1 MLVSFGLRRGL
12 ARAGDYNDRDF
23 FTDSD
28 FRMRERRGGRISVI
42 VEGKTVAVCGVGGG
56 LGQEIARVALRDGAN
71 VVLGARTQA
80 SLEKIAAKLDPS
92 GKRVAT
98 VPTDVTQPDQCERFA
113 RSARERFGR
122 LDALAN
128 VAALDSVFGGID
140 TPLEEWR
147 RTYETNVF
155 GSVTLVRAAAA
166 EMRKSG
172 GGSVVLI
179 GSQSTFLPQIL
190 QAAYASSKGAMI
202 SAMFYMAKELG
213 PSKIRVNT
221 VIPTWMWGPPV
232 ENYMKGEAQRTGKSV
247 EEVKKGVTV
256 NMPLG
261 EIPAD
266 EDVAEAVIFLCSDR
280 ARMITGQSLMVNSGE
295 LMR

>member
-1 MLVSFGLRRGL
+1 MIL
-12 ARAGDYNDRDF
+12 
-23 FTDSD
+23 
-28 FRMRERRGGRISVI
+28 
-42 VEGKTVAVCGVGGG
+42 EGKTIVVSGVGGG
-56 LGQEIARVALRDGAN
+56 LGQEIARLALRDGAN

-80 SLEKIAAKLDPS
+80 SLEKIGQALDPS
-92 GKRVAT
+92 GKRVAW
-98 VPTDVTQPDQCERFA
+98 VATDITKADQCERLV

-122 LDALAN
+122 VDGLAQ
-128 VAALDSVFGGID
+128 VAALDNVFGGID
-140 TPLEEWR
+140 TPLDEWR

-155 GSVTLVRAAAA
+155 GTVSLVRATGA

-172 GGSVVLI
+172 GGSIVLI
-179 GSQSTFLPQIL
+179 GSQSTYLPQVL
-190 QAAYASSKGAMI
+190 QAAYASSKGALI
-202 SAMFYMAKELG
+202 SAMYYMAKELG

-232 ENYMKGEAQRTGKSV
+232 EGYVKGEAQRTGKSV
-247 EEVKKGVTV
+247 DEVKKGITA

-266 EDVAEAVIFLCSDR
+266 EDVAEAVVFLCSDR
-280 ARMITGQSLMVNSGE
+280 ARMISGQSLMVNAGE